1 MRLWCLSF
9 LLLLSCATQA
19 SSYLFV
25 SFSLPEKLFTE
36 ILQESEAMHIPV
48 VLNGLYHNSMPETVK
63 KILTLSK
70 TFPNASILIDPTLFE
85 RFSIHHVPAVVVEQG
100 SCFDVLYGNLTL
112 HDALKRIQDKGE
124 CV

>member
-1 MRLWCLSF
+1 MW
-9 LLLLSCATQA
+9 SCVTQA
-19 SSYLFV
+19 SSYVFV

-36 ILQESEAMHIPV
+36 ILQESETMHIPV
-48 VLNGLYHNSMPETVK
+48 VLNGLYHNSMPETVE

-70 TFPNASILIDPTLFE
+70 AFPNASILIDPTLFE

-100 SCFDVLYGNLTL
+100 PCFDVLYGNLTL